1 VHSTVFPDKEY
12 DFMLNGCCLENNHEH
27 DEKPPTTRGRFGS
40 SWDRAGSWLKEA
52 LRAALKEPNRTDFMP
67 RLRVAANAQTGP
79 AYAAI

>member
-1 VHSTVFPDKEY
+1 
-12 DFMLNGCCLENNHEH
+12 MN
-27 DEKPPTTRGRFGS
+27 TTKNLPRLVDDLAAHGTELVLGILS
-40 SWDRAGSWLKEA
+40 RAGLRISVDTEIETWRVLKEV